1 MKPAGMDID
10 NLDWGPDEVQVLMAD
25 AEKAVS
31 EQRYADAEP
40 LLIRAYDLLNT
51 PKGGGDPDLAN
62 CLQKLSEVYCGLD
75 DFERAAP
82 VFEKLLSLGERMLG
96 RLDPDII
103 VISFRLA
110 TAYELVGR
118 NDEAGNMY
126 ARAVQNAEEGLGT
139 ADPLTK
145 RFRDGYAA
153 YLERRARPQKGD
165 EINFSQQA
173 GYGGSSGFTR
183 RDSFKATRELELELD
198 ALPEDADGQTQK
210 SKLPFKTRMMK
221 QLSRWGH
228 IFIPVICS
236 FILLIGAGLWMQT
249 LVHGS
254 GTQAGEP
261 VKNIGKGSTFK
272 SIDKTLEFNIID
284 EKQVEVICFGK
295 KETIPY
301 VVLSN
306 GLLDATSAM
315 EGYFVPRE
323 RWFELKDDCIKSDD
337 GGVLYAAPAI
347 EWKVKD
353 GMLRVADYCQKY
365 FATKGTYP
373 SNSDRWLQ
381 QIVSKWISPL
391 TGRAEIIPLK
401 SVSMD
406 VGLSYIFNG
415 SDSNKKIDEYLSA
428 GGLWTDEPKAGKCA
442 ITTMSIFGTDKSLE
456 GFKSR
461 NFYIHGYDRNAA
473 VLPGATPKSHFY
485 IYLENGEDMSAKKLE
500 AAMQDKT
507 MGENLM
513 PKRICL
519 VKSKGEDPFLL
530 KNAGPTLVGAMAGF
544 FLLLWMLVDL
554 PSRIKREGDRIRL
567 LEILLIPFVI
577 LFGIWHLLRFLG

>member
-1 MKPAGMDID
+1 
-10 NLDWGPDEVQVLMAD
+10 MAD
-25 AEKAVS
+25 AEKFVS

-40 LLIRAYDLLNT
+40 LLIRAYSLLNT
-51 PKGGGDPDLAN
+51 PKGGADPDLAN

-75 DFERAAP
+75 DFEKAAP

-96 RLDPDII
+96 RLDPDMI

-118 NDEAGNMY
+118 NDEAGGMY

-198 ALPEDADGQTQK
+198 AMPEDAAGQSPK
-210 SKLPFKTRMMK
+210 SKLPLKTRLMK
-221 QLSRWGH
+221 HLSRWGH

-236 FILLIGAGLWMQT
+236 FFLLIGAALWMQT

-254 GTQAGEP
+254 GTQVGKAI
-261 VKNIGKGSTFK
+261 KQIGKGSSFK
-272 SIDKTLEFNIID
+272 SIDKTIEFNVLND
-284 EKQVEVICFGK
+284 KEVEVTCYGT
-295 KETIPY
+295 KEIIPY

-306 GLLDATSAM
+306 GLLDATAAL

-323 RWFELKDDCIKSDD
+323 RWFELKDDCIRGAD

-365 FATKGTYP
+365 FQTKGTYP

-381 QIVSKWISPL
+381 QVVSKWTSPV
-391 TGRAEIIPLK
+391 TGRAEVIPIK

-406 VGLSYIFNG
+406 VGYSYIFGGADNA
-415 SDSNKKIDEYLSA
+415 KKIEEYLGA
-428 GGLWTDEPKAGKCA
+428 GGLWNDEPKAEKCT
-442 ITTMSIFGTDKSLE
+442 ITCMSVFGTDKSQE

-473 VLPGATPKSHFY
+473 IMPGATPKNHYY
-485 IYLENGEDMSAKKLE
+485 IYLENGDDLTAKKNA
-500 AAMQDKT
+500 AAMQDKET
-507 MGENLM
+507 GDRLM
-513 PKRICL
+513 PKRLCL
-519 VKSKGEDPFLL
+519 VRSKGEDPFLL

-554 PSRIKREGDRIRL
+554 PSRIRHEGDRIRL
-567 LEILLIPFVI
+567 LEILLVPFLL
-577 LFGIWHLLRFLG
+577 LFGIWHLLRYLG